1 MRTSLNYFAEN
12 INQIGV
18 ELAAPVEA
26 KVLQPVRDGSVGAA
40 VVPGAGHGAEYVHD
54 AQSPRLQ
61 GDGRAF
67 QPIGISG
74 SVVVFRVMPDRFGDD
89 GVGKSPPDQQVR
101 PQRRICPDFKPFV
114 IRQEVLFQ
122 EEVIVQQQFPDA
134 APEGGLLEAPSFGI
148 PTVNVGDRQRGRVRA
163 VLVDVE
169 QYQDLIDELEDLRDA
184 CDPELQRAFAE
195 GAALAKDV
203 DGAIA
208 RGDLVPF
215 ERAAQELGFDPH
227 DLGEGES
234 NGSDLHG

>member
-1 MRTSLNYFAEN
+1 MAGALMPVSDVRKELNSL
-12 INQIGV
+12 
-18 ELAAPVEA
+18 LSRLDSPV
-26 KVLQPVRDGSVGAA
+26 
-40 VVPGAGHGAEYVHD
+40 
-54 AQSPRLQ
+54 
-61 GDGRAF
+61 
-67 QPIGISG
+67 
-74 SVVVFRVMPDRFGDD
+74 
-89 GVGKSPPDQQVR
+89 
-101 PQRRICPDFKPFV
+101 FV
-114 IRQEVLFQ
+114 
-122 EEVIVQQQFPDA
+122 
-134 APEGGLLEAPSFGI
+134 
-148 PTVNVGDRQRGRVRA
+148 TQRGRVRA